1 MVILRCNV
9 RGIIVLERRCV
20 MLQKA
25 LYAVIMVSAFIL
37 LTAMGGT
44 GGFER
49 APRVEKNYAVAVVDS
64 SGNKIEGE
72 KFSWEG
78 RIHFAGYM
86 GMAQVT
92 MPFERIKELTVGE
105 KRDRKVKVTAR
116 LTDGT
121 ETNFEVDAKSRCF
134 GEAGFGSFMLQMDE
148 LKSVTFKKN

>member
-1 MVILRCNV
+1 
-9 RGIIVLERRCV
+9 

-25 LYAVIMVSAFIL
+25 FYALIVLAAFTL

-49 APRVEKNYAVAVVDS
+49 APRVEKNYAVVVFDT
-64 SGNKIEGE
+64 SGKKIEGE

-92 MPFERIKELTVGE
+92 TPFEKIKELTVGE
-105 KRDRKVKVTAR
+105 KHDRKVKVTAR

-134 GEAGFGSFMLQMDE
+134 GEASFGSFMLQMDE
-148 LKSVTFKKN
+148 IRTITFKRD

>member
-1 MVILRCNV
+1 MFQKTCNA
-9 RGIIVLERRCV
+9 II
-20 MLQKA
+20 MLA
-25 LYAVIMVSAFIL
+25 AFAL

-49 APRVEKNYAVAVVDS
+49 APRVEKNFAVVVVDA

-78 RIHFAGYM
+78 RIHFAGYL

-92 MPFERIKELTVGE
+92 LPFEKIKQLTVGE
-105 KRDRKVKVTAR
+105 KHDRKVKVTAR

-121 ETNFEVDAKSRCF
+121 ETSFEVDAKSRCF

-148 LKSVTFKKN
+148 IRTVVFTTN

>member
-1 MVILRCNV
+1 M
-9 RGIIVLERRCV
+9 GIERRLV

-25 LYAVIMVSAFIL
+25 IYAVIMLAAFTL
-37 LTAMGGT
+37 LTAMGGS

-49 APRVEKNYAVAVVDS
+49 APRVEKNYAVVVIDA

-78 RIHFAGYM
+78 RIHFAGYL

-105 KRDRKVKVTAR
+105 KQDRKVKITAR

-121 ETNFEVDAKSRCF
+121 ETTFEVDAKSRCF
-134 GEAGFGSFMLQMDE
+134 GEARFGSFMLQMDE
-148 LKSVTFKKN
+148 VKAITFVGH

>member
-1 MVILRCNV
+1 
-9 RGIIVLERRCV
+9 
-20 MLQKA
+20 MLQRA
-25 LYAVIMVSAFIL
+25 FYAVIVLAAFTL
-37 LTAMGGT
+37 LTAMGGS

-49 APRVEKNYAVAVVDS
+49 APRVEKNYAVVVVDALD
-64 SGNKIEGE
+64 NKIEGE

-92 MPFERIKELTVGE
+92 TPFEKIKELTVGE

-116 LTDGT
+116 LNDGT

-134 GEAGFGSFMLQMDE
+134 GEASFGSFMLQMDE
-148 LKSVTFKKN
+148 VKTVTFKKN

>member
-1 MVILRCNV
+1 
-9 RGIIVLERRCV
+9 

-25 LYAVIMVSAFIL
+25 FYAVIVLAAFTL
-37 LTAMGGT
+37 LTAMGGS

-49 APRVEKNYAVAVVDS
+49 APRVEKNYAVVVIDG

-78 RIHFAGYM
+78 RIHFAGYL

-92 MPFERIKELTVGE
+92 TPFEKIKELTVAE
-105 KRDRKVKVTAR
+105 KRDRKVKVIAR

-121 ETNFEVDAKSRCF
+121 ETNFEVDAKSRCY
-134 GEAGFGSFMLQMDE
+134 GEASFGSFMLQMDE
-148 LKSVTFKKN
+148 IKTVTFKSN

>member
-1 MVILRCNV
+1 MFQR
-9 RGIIVLERRCV
+9 
-20 MLQKA
+20 A
-25 LYAVIMVSAFIL
+25 FYAVMMLAAFTL

-49 APRVEKNYAVAVVDS
+49 APRVEKNYAVVVTDA
-64 SGNKIEGE
+64 SGIKIEGE

-78 RIHFAGYM
+78 RIHFAGYL

-105 KRDRKVKVTAR
+105 KHDRKVKVTAR

-121 ETNFEVDAKSRCF
+121 ETGFEIDAKSRCF
-134 GEAGFGSFMLQMDE
+134 GEAGFGNFMLLMDE
-148 LKSVTFKKN
+148 IKSVVFKKN